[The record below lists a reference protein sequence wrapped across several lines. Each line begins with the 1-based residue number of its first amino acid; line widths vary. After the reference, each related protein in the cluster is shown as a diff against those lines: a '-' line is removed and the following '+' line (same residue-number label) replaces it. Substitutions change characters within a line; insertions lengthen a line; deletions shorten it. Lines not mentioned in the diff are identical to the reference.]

1 MEVRYFPYRPEAWRF
16 KTISEFKNSV
26 NRGAEINFEWNGRE
40 YHICPVWPNGEVR
53 HCITLLDTRQDT
65 VYQNAEDMLEYMID
79 DTRLRDWIFADSFM
93 TLGPAH
99 DTPSCMIQVGI
110 CVRIYHFC

>member
-26 NRGAEINFEWNGRE
+26 NRGAELNFEWNGRE

-53 HCITLLDTRQDT
+53 HCISI
-65 VYQNAEDMLEYMID
+65 LEYMID
-79 DTRLRDWIFADSFM
+79 DTRLRDIITKVEVTDR
-93 TLGPAH
+93 TL
-99 DTPSCMIQVGI
+99 
-110 CVRIYHFC
+110 

>member
-1 MEVRYFPYRPEAWRF
+1 MEVRYFPYHPEAWRF

-40 YHICPVWPNGEVR
+40 DHICPVWPNGEVR
-53 HCITLLDTRQDT
+53 YCITLLDTRQDT

-79 DTRLRDWIFADSFM
+79 DTRLRDIITKVEVTDR
-93 TLGPAH
+93 TL
-99 DTPSCMIQVGI
+99 
-110 CVRIYHFC
+110 

>member
-40 YHICPVWPNGEVR
+40 YHICHVWPNGEVR
-53 HCITLLDTRQDT
+53 YCITLLDTRQDT

-79 DTRLRDWIFADSFM
+79 DTRLRDIITKVEVTDR
-93 TLGPAH
+93 TL
-99 DTPSCMIQVGI
+99 
-110 CVRIYHFC
+110 